1 MSIEE
6 TWVDR
11 LRNRAILPVFC
22 FILFLA
28 ATIG

>member
-1 MSIEE
+1 MTIEE

-11 LRNRAILPVFC
+11 LHNRAILPVSC
-22 FILFLA
+22 LILFLA